1 MIKIDKVEYGYEG
14 KAYCV
19 KRVSILGIPIFTSSH
34 STQSR
39 NIVAQFAPIHSPTP
53 VIGFK
58 NEDKSKRIRKRKQV

>member
-39 NIVAQFAPIHSPTP
+39 NIVAQFASIH
-53 VIGFK
+53 
-58 NEDKSKRIRKRKQV
+58 